1 MVTAAAT
8 PHVFWVGEDQELVRG
23 WPVGAALLTM
33 LGDINGQVHEAL
45 ADERA
50 RLSEH
55 GYPEDLPLPAL
66 WWSPTPDAAKKPP
79 AQHSAPSRKVP
90 STGLRRRGR
99 SERIAT
105 RQEGRPG

>member
-1 MVTAAAT
+1 MVTAAAR

-33 LGDINGQVHEAL
+33 LGDINGDVREAL

-50 RLSEH
+50 WLSEQ
-55 GYPEDLPLPAL
+55 GYAEDLPLPAL

-79 AQHSAPSRKVP
+79 LPSI
-90 STGLRRRGR
+90 R
-99 SERIAT
+99 SI
-105 RQEGRPG
+105 G